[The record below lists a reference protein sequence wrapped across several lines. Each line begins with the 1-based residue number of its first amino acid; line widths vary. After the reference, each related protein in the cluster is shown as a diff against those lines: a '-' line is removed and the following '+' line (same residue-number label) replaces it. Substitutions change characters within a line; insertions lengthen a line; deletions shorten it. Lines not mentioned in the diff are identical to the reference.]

1 MFSMVFIYSL
11 FGLLSLV
18 SIEAVHLSSCA
29 TWNSTGVTVLGT
41 NSPGNSSNELNLP
54 DGIFL
59 QRETNTLY
67 VADTGN
73 RRIQS
78 LLLSQSTGT
87 GVTVVSNIDSAS
99 ALYVDKEGVNFY
111 VALKYFDRVEK
122 WTRNGKSGLQIGS
135 QCKQC
140 AGVWVDAE
148 QNVYMTESGT
158 HRVLKWSSKTNR
170 TVTVA
175 GQADEEGQSADLLYF
190 PTGIYVSSTDNTL
203 YIADTLNN
211 RVQKWNNG
219 VKQGITVAG
228 CQNGTSGYNGSFLS
242 SPLDVWVDDQ
252 SNVVFVADSDN
263 NRIQKWLPNQS
274 SGTTIAGSG
283 ASGSASDQL
292 SSPTSIAFDSQG
304 NLYVCDRKNHRIQK
318 FALTS
323 NQSCSNVIHHKYFRF

>member
-1 MFSMVFIYSL
+1 M
-11 FGLLSLV
+11 SLV

-122 WTRNGKSGLQIGS
+122 WTRNGKSDLQIGS

-158 HRVLKWSSKTNR
+158 HRVLKWSPKTNR

-175 GQADEEGQSADLLYF
+175 GQPDEEGQSADLLYF

-252 SNVVFVADSDN
+252 SNIVFVADSDN

-283 ASGSASDQL
+283 GKI
-292 SSPTSIAFDSQG
+292 SSFCFKIYQHF
-304 NLYVCDRKNHRIQK
+304 KI
-318 FALTS
+318 
-323 NQSCSNVIHHKYFRF
+323 IHYSFR